1 MKTSAIPPLLRVST
15 KKKRSEFKQYINTTE
30 HKRERE
36 RERERERRDVV
47 IKRERKREKKT
58 HKKTI

>member
-15 KKKRSEFKQYINTTE
+15 KKKRSEFKHNINTTK
-30 HKRERE
+30 HKRE

-47 IKRERKREKKT
+47 RERKNTQKA
-58 HKKTI
+58 I